1 MRMGILKYFKPVSVM
16 TAEEVREFLKKR
28 NPEEYNLID
37 VRQPREY
44 EEKHIP
50 GAQLIPLGELR
61 ERIKEVDPSR
71 PAIAY

>member
-1 MRMGILKYFKPVSVM
+1 MGILNYFKPVSAM
-16 TAEEVREFLKKR
+16 TAEEVREFLKNR

-37 VRQPREY
+37 VRLHREY

-61 ERIKEVDPSR
+61 ERIKEVNPSR
-71 PAIAY
+71 PTIAY

>member
-1 MRMGILKYFKPVSVM
+1 MGILNYFKPVSVM
-16 TAEEVREFLKKR
+16 TADEVREFLKKR
-28 NPEEYNLID
+28 NPEAYNLID
-37 VRQPREY
+37 VRQPLEY

-71 PAIAY
+71 PTIAY